1 MLRTQEVPGMLLRLT
16 SEELLDRYATHAAGT
31 GIHPPGCLS
40 FQHQNMEQV
49 SKVLTPDNLCC
60 ATLAAGSVV
69 DIGHFSFKV
78 LISKCTYRKAIC
90 ISLE

>member
-1 MLRTQEVPGMLLRLT
+1 MLSAQEVPGMLLVL
-16 SEELLDRYATHAAGT
+16 EELLEELLGRYATHAAGT

-69 DIGHFSFKV
+69 DIWSF
-78 LISKCTYRKAIC
+78 IF
-90 ISLE
+90 